1 MSITLLNLSP
11 LYLCWNVGV
20 KYIKYLVIILIFMLS
35 TVYAEQQPPYE
46 IRKIVPLKLETDNLG
61 QRIICY
67 RPTRHGIPNMSVTKS
82 GDKVIAHNY
91 GHSGSGWTLAPGAI
105 AYVNGL
111 LQKSKY
117 TYDLKPDTPIT
128 IIGAGVIG
136 LWSAYDLIKQGYS
149 NITIIAKQFDGLAS
163 NNAGGL
169 LKPSF
174 MDDSSEAKSLM
185 NTIAV
190 NSYKIYSAIAK
201 KQYSDFIDGAFIM
214 PAYFPSRKE
223 SDLEPYVTAGVMQPA
238 KDVVLDFGNGTTR
251 KMVAYDDGIL
261 INVPK
266 MMTTLTNYLKNRQVT
281 FIKNKIEN
289 FAEIK
294 TKYILDCTG
303 LGAKELNND
312 NAMVPGQGH
321 LIMLKNQNP
330 EDVKYLI
337 SVDLGSGKT
346 QSGQAAS
353 HYFYMHPKHLPSSA
367 TDDVGIIGGTFIE
380 GATPQTPNE
389 EQFDLIVTRARNFYG
404 IGTSETTK

>member
-1 MSITLLNLSP
+1 MFTTLS
-11 LYLCWNVGV
+11 
-20 KYIKYLVIILIFMLS
+20 KYLAVVIIFMLS
-35 TVYAEQQPPYE
+35 TAYAQQQPE
-46 IRKIVPLKLETDNLG
+46 IRKIVPLKLEAVNLG
-61 QRIICY
+61 QRITCY
-67 RPTRHGIPNMSVTKS
+67 RPTRHGIPNMSVIKS

-111 LQKSKY
+111 LQKSEY
-117 TYDLKPDTPIT
+117 ADDLKPDTPIT

-136 LWSAYDLIKQGYS
+136 LFTAYDLIEKGYS
-149 NITIIAKQFDGLAS
+149 NITIIAEKFDGLAS

-174 MDDSSEAKSLM
+174 MDDSSDAKSLM
-185 NTIAV
+185 DKIAID
-190 NSYKIYSAIAK
+190 SYKFYYSVAK
-201 KQYSDFIDGAFIM
+201 KQYSHFIDGAFIM
-214 PAYFPSRKE
+214 PAYFPDRQG
-223 SDLEPYVTAGVMQPA
+223 SDLEPYVTAKVMQPA
-238 KDVVLDFGNGTTR
+238 KDVILDFGNGTTR

-266 MMTTLTNYLKNRQVT
+266 MMTSLTNYLKNQQVT
-281 FIKNKIEN
+281 FIKNKIKN
-289 FAEIK
+289 FAEIN
-294 TKYILDCTG
+294 TKYIVDCTG

-346 QSGQAAS
+346 QSGQIAS
-353 HYFYMHPKHLPSSA
+353 RYFYMHPKHLPSSA
-367 TDDVGIIGGTFIE
+367 TDDVGVIGGTFIE
-380 GATPQTPNE
+380 GATAQTPNE
-389 EQFDLIVTRARNFYG
+389 QEFDLLITRARDFYG
-404 IGTSETTK
+404 ISADANGATK